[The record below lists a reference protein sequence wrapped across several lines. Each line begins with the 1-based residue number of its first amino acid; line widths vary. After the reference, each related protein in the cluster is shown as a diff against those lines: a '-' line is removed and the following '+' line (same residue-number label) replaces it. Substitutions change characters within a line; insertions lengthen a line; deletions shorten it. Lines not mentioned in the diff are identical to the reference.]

1 MPGKKRKIMCMMETI
16 GCLNTRAGQLKCKN
30 VPSFLLKMGLLL
42 VCLLFMGTSSP
53 LLAQE
58 PGIYIVPPQGDVFA
72 GRLVRFNLFIHNPE
86 NRPVITHKYGRFM
99 VTLKKA
105 DEVRA
110 VEAAP
115 VDSGSDMSIT
125 LPAQGYAKREY
136 QFLLPE
142 SMDGNVTLSLDMET
156 AAVLFAAKV
165 LPVEEQTEQISLD
178 KGAELFQPFARNFSA
193 YEPMYFLLGVDPGL
207 EKSKYQIS
215 FKYKL
220 FNSPSDS
227 QLTNGFLDGFH
238 LAYTQT
244 SFWDLK
250 SDSKP
255 FDDTS
260 YKPEIF
266 YYMPKINLNISW
278 IKAFGIQT
286 GFKHESNGKGDTDSR
301 STNYAYIEPIFGFHL
316 VNNYYLK
323 IAPRIWA
330 YVGNDD
336 DSNADLDKYRGYFNL
351 QAKIGD
357 PQGIML
363 DTNTRWAVKG
373 PSFQLDLTYPLA
385 NFFQNRLKLYLQL
398 QYFNGYA
405 ENLIDYQKKEEII
418 RMGFSFVR

>member
-1 MPGKKRKIMCMMETI
+1 METI
-16 GCLNTRAGQLKCKN
+16 CRLNRRGQAKRKKINSFFLRMIVLGAVSLFFV
-30 VPSFLLKMGLLL
+30 VPS
-42 VCLLFMGTSSP
+42 S

-58 PGIYIVPPQGDVFA
+58 PGVYIVPPQGNVVA
-72 GRLVRFNLFIHNPE
+72 GRIVRFNLFIHNPE
-86 NRPVITHKYGRFM
+86 NVMVISHKYGRFM
-99 VTLKKA
+99 INLKKA
-105 DEVRA
+105 DEFRT

-115 VDSGSDMSIT
+115 VDSDSDLSIT

-142 SMDGNVTLSLDMET
+142 SMDGNITLSLDMED
-156 AAVLFAAKV
+156 APPVLFAAKV
-165 LPVEEQTEQISLD
+165 APIEEQTEQISLD

-193 YEPMYFLLGVDPGL
+193 YEPMYFLMGVDPGL

-266 YYMPKINLNISW
+266 YYMPKINLNTPW
-278 IKAFGIQT
+278 IKAFGIQA

-316 VNNYYLK
+316 VSNYYLK
-323 IAPRIWA
+323 IAPRVWA

-336 DSNADLDKYRGYFNL
+336 DSNGDLDKYRGYFNF

-357 PQGIML
+357 PQGLML
-363 DTNTRWAVKG
+363 DTNTRWAEKG
-373 PSFQLDLTYPLA
+373 PSFQLDLTYPVA
-385 NFFQNRLKLYLQL
+385 EFFQNRLKMYLQL

-405 ENLIDYQKKEEII
+405 ENLINYQKKDEVV
-418 RMGFSFVR
+418 RLGFSFVR

>member
-1 MPGKKRKIMCMMETI
+1 MMETI
-16 GCLNTRAGQLKCKN
+16 DCLKTRAGQLKCEN
-30 VPSFLLKMGLLL
+30 HHSFLLKMGLLL
-42 VCLLFMGTSSP
+42 ACLLFIGTPSP

-58 PGIYIVPPQGDVFA
+58 PGVYIVPPHGDVVA
-72 GRLVRFNLFIHNPE
+72 GRLVCFNLFIHNPE
-86 NRPVITHKYGRFM
+86 SKTTISHKYGRFM
-99 VTLKKA
+99 VTLKKEN
-105 DEVRA
+105 EVRT
-110 VEAAP
+110 VEAVP
-115 VDSGSDMSIT
+115 VEPGSDLSIT
-125 LPAQGYAKREY
+125 LPAQVYAKREY

-142 SMDGNVTLSLDMET
+142 SMDGNITLSLDMKD
-156 AAVLFAAKV
+156 ASPVLFTAKIA
-165 LPVEEQTEQISLD
+165 PIEEQTEQISLD
-178 KGAELFQPFARNFSA
+178 KGEDLFQPFARNFSA

-220 FNSPSDS
+220 FNAPSDS
-227 QLTNGFLDGFH
+227 QLTNGFLDGLH

-244 SFWDLK
+244 SFWDLN

-260 YKPEIF
+260 YKPELF
-266 YYMPKINLNISW
+266 YYMPKIDLNTLW
-278 IKAFGIQT
+278 IRAFGIQT
-286 GFKHESNGKGDTDSR
+286 GFRHESNGKGETDSR

-323 IAPRIWA
+323 IAPRVWT

-336 DSNADLDKYRGYFNL
+336 DSNGDLDQYRGYFNF

-363 DTNTRWAVKG
+363 DTNTRWAEKG
-373 PSFQLDLTYPLA
+373 PSFQLDLTYPVA
-385 NFFQNRLKLYLQL
+385 DFFQNHLKLYLQL

-405 ENLIDYQKKEEII
+405 ENLINYQKKDEII

>member
-1 MPGKKRKIMCMMETI
+1 METI
-16 GCLNTRAGQLKCKN
+16 CRLNRRIGQVKYKKFDSFFLK
-30 VPSFLLKMGLLL
+30 L
-42 VCLLFMGTSSP
+42 CLLWAVFLFFVAPSS

-58 PGIYIVPPQGDVFA
+58 PGVYIVPPHGNVVA
-72 GRLVRFNLFIHNPE
+72 GKIIRFNLFIQNPE
-86 NRPVITHKYGRFM
+86 SEMVISHKYGRFM
-99 VTLKKA
+99 VTLKKM
-105 DEVRA
+105 DEVRT
-110 VEAAP
+110 VEAVP
-115 VDSGSDMSIT
+115 VDSDSDLAIT

-142 SMDGNVTLSLDMET
+142 SMDGNITLALDMKDVPP
-156 AAVLFAAKV
+156 VLFAAKIA
-165 LPVEEQTEQISLD
+165 PIEEQTEQISLD
-178 KGAELFQPFARNFSA
+178 KGTELFQPFARNFSA

-220 FNSPSDS
+220 FNAPSDR
-227 QLTNGFLDGFH
+227 QLTNGFLDGLH

-266 YYMPKINLNISW
+266 YYIPKIDLNTPW

-286 GFKHESNGKGDTDSR
+286 GFRHESNGKGDTDSR
-301 STNYAYIEPIFGFHL
+301 STNYVYIEPIFGFHL

-323 IAPRIWA
+323 IAPRVWA

-336 DSNADLDKYRGYFNL
+336 DTNGDLNKYRGYFNF
-351 QAKIGD
+351 QTKIGD
-357 PQGIML
+357 PQGVML
-363 DTNTRWAVKG
+363 DTNTRWAEKG
-373 PSFQLDLTYPLA
+373 PSFQLDLTYPMA
-385 NFFQNRLKLYLQL
+385 DFFQNRLKLYLQL

-405 ENLIDYQKKEEII
+405 ENLINYQKKDEII